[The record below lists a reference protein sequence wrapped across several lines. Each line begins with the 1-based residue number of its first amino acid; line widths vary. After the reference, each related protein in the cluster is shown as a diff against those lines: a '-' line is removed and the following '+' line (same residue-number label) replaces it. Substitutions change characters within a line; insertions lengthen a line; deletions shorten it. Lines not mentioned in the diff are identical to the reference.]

1 MVQARWRT
9 LPVLVTVA
17 AVLLGAAVAVA
28 FAFSEPSKHT
38 GRTPPESNQ
47 ARTSSPVPV
56 IVPGRPGEPASV
68 RSSDEVTAPESTA
81 YSTMDASFVR
91 MMIPHHAQAV
101 QMAALAPSRTDNP
114 QILGLAGRI
123 RAAQAP
129 EIARLRAWLRSRH
142 LTESDN
148 PHADHGTG
156 HASMRGM
163 QSPAAIRELAAA
175 RGDRFDK
182 TFVAMMSDHHQGAMD
197 MATEALKTT
206 RNVEVEQIA
215 AAIATE
221 QSIEIARMREV
232 IDS

>member
-9 LPVLVTVA
+9 VPVLVAVA
-17 AVLLGAAVAVA
+17 AVLLGAAVVVA
-28 FAFSEPSKHT
+28 SAFSQPSKDTGHT
-38 GRTPPESNQ
+38 RPESNQ

-56 IVPGRPGEPASV
+56 IVPGRPGDPASV
-68 RSSDEVTAPESTA
+68 MSSDKVTAPDGTA

-101 QMAALAPSRTDNP
+101 QIAALAPSRTGNP

-123 RAAQAP
+123 RAAQPP
-129 EIARLRAWLRSRH
+129 EIARLRAWLQSH
-142 LTESDN
+142 DLTESDDQ
-148 PHADHGTG
+148 HTDHGSG

-163 QSPAAIRELAAA
+163 QSSAAIRALAAA
-175 RGDRFDK
+175 RGDSFDK
-182 TFVAMMSDHHQGAMD
+182 TFVAMMSDHHQGAVD

-206 RNVEVEQIA
+206 RNVQVEEIA
-215 AAIATE
+215 TAIATE
-221 QSIEIARMREV
+221 QSIEIARMREL